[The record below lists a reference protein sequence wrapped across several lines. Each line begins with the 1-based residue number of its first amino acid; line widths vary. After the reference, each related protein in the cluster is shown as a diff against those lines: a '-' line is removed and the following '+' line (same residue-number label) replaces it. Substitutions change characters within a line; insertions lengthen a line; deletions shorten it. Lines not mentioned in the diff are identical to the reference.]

1 MRAGVRVFGRMYL
14 FRAIPFDTANWPGG
28 TVERQFATNHLGPFL
43 LTGLLQKVL
52 ESTPGARVIN
62 HSSSAS
68 DMTKRVS
75 NVHEAADI
83 TKDAYD
89 AWDSYASTKRA
100 NRYFTWSLN
109 QRLSKDKGLFAVA
122 CHPGWTGTNLQ
133 HRSLGLAWLTFGME
147 AVYEKLTMVLNNAYS
162 QPVSLGA
169 QPQVFWA
176 TVLSRATVTC
186 KHVTSCMYAPSH
198 K

>member
-1 MRAGVRVFGRMYL
+1 MYL
-14 FRAIPFDTANWPGG
+14 FRATPFDTANWPGG

-75 NVHEAADI
+75 NVHEVADI
-83 TKDAYD
+83 TKDAYN

-133 HRSLGLAWLTFGME
+133 HRSLGLSWLTFGME
-147 AVYEKLTMVLNNAYS
+147 AAYEKLTIVLNNAYS

-176 TVLSRATVTC
+176 TVSSRATVTC
-186 KHVTSCMYAPSH
+186 KHVMSCMYAPSH
-198 K
+198 E